1 MWDSNGK
8 INNILE
14 RARIVVS
21 SGSTTALESVIKGL
35 PVIFMFSH
43 QEIDT
48 CPYEFLDQRMY
59 GVVFDE
65 NELMNKI
72 HEWSPNHPL
81 NREIRL
87 NIGNNLLIE
96 SFEKPNKYNMNKFNF
111 F

>member
-1 MWDSNGK
+1 LWDSNGK
-8 INNILE
+8 INNLLE

-87 NIGNNLLIE
+87 KIGNNLLIE
-96 SFEKPNKYNMNKFNF
+96 SFEKPNKYNMNKFNCF
-111 F
+111 